1 MAVATLSH
9 EDFDTNNDDRYLGL
23 FCLIWL
29 DANINA
35 KETRDTEQNLRSII
49 NNLKKFQDVKQCQE
63 FIERRSQNDRLILI
77 VSGQLGKEIM
87 PCIHKIRQVIS
98 VYVYCMNKKS
108 NEKWACKFAK
118 VKGVVVELDELVS
131 RIKTDHKIQK
141 KVEEPLSINIFTASA
156 DSGTSTMGVNGEFVF
171 SQVLIDCLLRLKST
185 QVDTKELINHCK
197 NEYEGNQIELSN
209 IREFQ
214 QDYSPKKVLQWY
226 TRESFFYKTLN
237 AALRT
242 QNIHLIFLFR
252 SFISDLRQR
261 LQDYQA
267 THRLRV
273 YRSQVI
279 SSDELELLKQ
289 SLGQLIS
296 INSFF
301 STSTD
306 YWKALSFLDL
316 SDTSGDLE
324 RIVFEINADPKI
336 VTTKPFA
343 DISKDSVFSDE
354 AEVLFMI
361 GSIFRLKSIKR
372 DENQVWIIQM
382 TLCSDDE
389 NDLKQVLTY
398 MKKQIG
404 SGETNLRTLGKVL
417 CRMGK
422 FDLAD
427 KYFKRLLKELP
438 SNHPL
443 ISSVYEDLGQLAS
456 QTGHFDMSV
465 QWHQKSLALKNE
477 IELSTNS
484 NINEIKTFSAKSIP
498 STHSNEKTKR
508 IQDSVSITEG
518 HTSDNQLN
526 CPYGIYVD
534 DDNQSIFIADWGNH
548 RIVEWKCD
556 TKNSQVVAGG
566 NGNGN
571 RMDQLSFP
579 TDVIVDKKN
588 DSLIICDWGNRR
600 VVRWPRRHGT
610 NVLTII
616 SNIRCSHLAMDNDG
630 DLYVSDSDKHDVKR
644 WKKGQR
650 DGTTVAGGNGKG
662 CNLNQLDNPTYIFVD
677 QDYAIYISD
686 ENNHRVMKWMNGS
699 KEGRLV
705 AGGQGEGNSLAQLSR
720 PAGVIV
726 DQLGRVYVSDSRN
739 HRIMRWLKGSKDG
752 SIVAGRNG
760 KTGQPNELNGPN
772 GLSFDRQGN
781 LYVTSQGN
789 HLVQKFSID

>member
-1 MAVATLSH
+1 MAVATISD
-9 EDFDTNNDDRYLGL
+9 EDFDTNNDDRYLEF

-29 DANINA
+29 DDNINA

-77 VSGQLGKEIM
+77 VSGQLGKKII
-87 PCIHKIRQVIS
+87 PCIHQIRQVIS

-108 NEKWACKFAK
+108 NEAWACKFAK
-118 VKGVVVELDELVS
+118 VKGVEIDLDKLVS

-156 DSGTSTMGVNGEFVF
+156 DSGTSTMEVNGEFVF

-197 NEYEGNQIELSN
+197 NVYEDNQIELSN
-209 IREFQ
+209 ISEFQ
-214 QDYSPKKVLQWY
+214 QDYSPKKVLRWY

-252 SFISDLRQR
+252 SFIADLHQQ

-267 THRLRV
+267 KHRLRV

-279 SSDELELLKQ
+279 SNDELKILKQ

-316 SDTSGDLE
+316 SDASGDLE
-324 RIVFEINADPKI
+324 RILFEIKADPKI
-336 VTTKPFA
+336 VTTQPFA
-343 DISKDSVFSDE
+343 DISKHSEFSDE

-382 TLCSDDE
+382 TLCNDDE
-389 NDLKQVLTY
+389 HDLKQVLTY
-398 MKKQIG
+398 MKQQIG

-422 FDLAD
+422 FDLAE
-427 KYFKRLLKELP
+427 KYLKRLLKELP

-456 QTGHFDMSV
+456 QTGHFNMSV
-465 QWHQKSLALKNE
+465 QWHQKSLAFKNE

-484 NINEIKTFSAKSIP
+484 NINEIKTFSTKSIP
-498 STHSNEKTKR
+498 STHSKEKTKR
-508 IQDSVSITEG
+508 IQDSVSITGG

-579 TDVIVDKKN
+579 TGVIVDKKD

-600 VVRWPRRHGT
+600 VVRWPRRNST
-610 NVLTII
+610 NVLTLI

-630 DLYVSDSDKHDVKR
+630 DLYVSDTEKHEVKR

-662 CNLNQLDNPTYIFVD
+662 YSLNQLDTPSYIFVD

-686 ENNHRVMKWMNGS
+686 ENNHRVMKWINGT

-705 AGGQGEGNSLAQLSR
+705 AGGQGDGNSLTQLSR

-739 HRIMRWLKGSKDG
+739 HRIMRWSKGSKDG
-752 SIVAGRNG
+752 SIVAGGNG

-781 LYVTSQGN
+781 LYVASQGN
-789 HLVQKFSID
+789 HLIQKFSVD